1 MQLDLEFDVSSFYFL
16 NFQVFVETS
25 LFWNF
30 HVYVYSNDVMTKRKE
45 MTVIEQ

>member
-1 MQLDLEFDVSSFYFL
+1 MQLDLEFDANSFFL

-30 HVYVYSNDVMTKRKE
+30 HAYVYSNDVMTKRKE
-45 MTVIEQ
+45 MIVIEQ